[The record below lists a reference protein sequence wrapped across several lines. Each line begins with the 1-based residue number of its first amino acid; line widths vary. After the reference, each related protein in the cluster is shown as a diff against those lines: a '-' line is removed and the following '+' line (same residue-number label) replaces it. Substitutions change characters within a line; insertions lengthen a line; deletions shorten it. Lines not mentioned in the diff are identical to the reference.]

1 MMQSTVKLRDYQAEG
16 IARLRRKTSDLQ
28 KELYVVKGRQPRLVF
43 SSPTGSG
50 KTECAVHLMQSC
62 AAKGKR
68 AIFLADRTSLVDQT
82 QQRLDKYGLDYGL
95 LWAQHTRDT
104 NNRCLVV
111 SSQTLESR
119 GLEALGSEPVSL
131 MIIDESHEIRQRI
144 VNISKQMPGAV
155 VIGLTATPLNT
166 KMHTFYDGIVTNR
179 TTMELMDEGVLVPM
193 NIRQAVPD
201 ASVDTEYV
209 GIKGTGEWDES
220 QLGEQATEVVGDA
233 IDSWHKV
240 RKEQYGSLPQA
251 PTIGF
256 FPTVD
261 ACEVAANEF
270 RATGIKADVVS
281 YMDSNKVNG
290 MTMQQ
295 VKIAKYLNGG
305 TEVLL
310 CPAVLG
316 RGFDDPRVRIILDYY
331 PLRKSLT
338 TLAQRY
344 GRGIR
349 ADQNDASKTQCTLID
364 GAGNINRLGAG
375 LARFWAF
382 GVNKLP
388 KPQEQKAAKKKEQ
401 EEELVWEE
409 QEFPT
414 GPLHVPGLLADG
426 WTLDVN
432 ALAKFKSE
440 AAMVG
445 RNSYIKAPPSM
456 PIDDI
461 WQQLCG
467 VMDAKRYLPLHSKI
481 KAANGAYKSLT
492 GRWRKD
498 KTFRPS
504 EPTPFILRAQDHN
517 YRVWRETGA

>member
-1 MMQSTVKLRDYQAEG
+1 MTTQAELRDYQQEAVV
-16 IARLRRKTSDLQ
+16 RLRRKVAELQ
-28 KELYVVKGRQPRLVF
+28 KQMQGRQPRVIL
-43 SSPTGSG
+43 SAPTGAG
-50 KTECAVHLMQSC
+50 KTEIAVHLMMAC
-62 AAKGKR
+62 KAKGLR

-82 QQRLDKYGLDYGL
+82 CARLSKYGLDFGL

-104 NNRCLVV
+104 DNPCLVV

-119 GLEALGSEPVSL
+119 GLEALGSDPVSL
-131 MIIDESHEIRQRI
+131 IIIDECHELRQR
-144 VNISKQMPGAV
+144 VMSISEQLPGAV
-155 VIGLTATPLNT
+155 VVGLTATPLNT
-166 KMHTFYDGIVTNR
+166 ALGSFYDGIVTVR
-179 TTMELMDEGVLVPM
+179 TTAELMEAGVLVPLDV
-193 NIRQAVPD
+193 RQAVPE
-201 ASVDTEYV
+201 ATVDTATV
-209 GIKGTGEWDES
+209 GIKGNGEWNEA
-220 QLGEQATEVVGDA
+220 QLGEQATEIVGDA
-233 IDSWHKV
+233 VDSWLKV
-240 RKEQYGSLPQA
+240 RQDTYGHLDMA

-261 ACEVAANEF
+261 ACQEAADRFIEH
-270 RATGIKADVVS
+270 GIKAEVVS
-281 YMDSNKVNG
+281 YLDTRKVNG
-290 MTMQQ
+290 KSMQQ
-295 VKIAKYLNGG
+295 IKIAKYLDGG

-316 RGFDDPRVRIILDYY
+316 RGFDDPRVRMVLDSY
-331 PLRKSLT
+331 PLRRSLT
-338 TLAQRY
+338 TLVQRY
-344 GRGIR
+344 GRGTR
-349 ADQNDASKTQCTLID
+349 ADQNDPTKTHCTLID
-364 GAGNINRLGAG
+364 HAGNISRLGAG
-375 LARFWAF
+375 LARFFAF
-382 GVNKLP
+382 GVQSLP

-426 WTLDVN
+426 WTLDVK
-432 ALAKFKSE
+432 ALAKFKEE

-504 EPTPFILRAQDHN
+504 EPTPFILRAQEHN
-517 YRVWRETGA
+517 YRVYRETGA